1 MKRLSYI
8 GTTVAASLALVLSV
22 FGLPTATYAQEQPV
36 LKASFTR
43 DLNQIT
49 NIDLVVGQSRV
60 IELDEVCDAIQFSG
74 EKIVNATAL
83 TGRTVII
90 NALGIG
96 QAQVAVAK
104 KLTSPNQ
111 PEQTLVF
118 RVFVQKDL
126 SLLDNQIKI
135 LYPKENIQLS
145 QVNDSVVLSGSVTH
159 PDIAKGV
166 TEILTKAKV
175 DYTNLLKVPAPTV
188 LQVQMEVRIAEV
200 SRRALRE
207 IGTAFGVMNQT
218 MPVTISPNGLGSPSA
233 SGDLRSGIVSVASGA
248 TNLFL
253 GRPDL
258 TSAFIRALQERGAI
272 RSLAEPNIIA
282 AHGETGK
289 FQSGGKIPV
298 PQVQAASNG
307 TSGFNVQY
315 QDYGVMLE
323 FTPNIK
329 DENHITIKIKTEV
342 SEIDRANGQTTGAIT
357 IPALTVNTASTVLEL
372 ADGQSF
378 ALAGLLNNRE
388 SINTAQIPGI
398 GSIPIL
404 GELFKSRSFVRN
416 ESELM
421 FLCTVRMVQPLNP
434 DQIPRLPGA
443 PPGNTNLPTKPD
455 GSGAGAAAAPLLNTT
470 PNTTPTGLSQPA
482 SNVLEGESGHAVP
495 RKVVKKSDN

>member
-1 MKRLSYI
+1 MKHLSHF
-8 GTTVAASLALVLSV
+8 GATVVTPFALLLAVALAA
-22 FGLPTATYAQEQPV
+22 FAQEQPV
-36 LKASFTR
+36 LKASFAR
-43 DLNQIT
+43 DLNQII

-83 TGRTVII
+83 TGRTVVI

-104 KLTSPNQ
+104 KLTSPDQ

-166 TEILTKAKV
+166 TDILTKAKV
-175 DYTNLLKVPAPTV
+175 DYTNLLKVPTPTV

-207 IGTAFGVMNQT
+207 VGTAFGVMNR
-218 MPVTISPNGLGSPSA
+218 TIPATITPNGLGSPIARGGLGEA
-233 SGDLRSGIVSVASGA
+233 SIVSVASGA
-248 TNLFL
+248 TNIFL

-307 TSGFNVQY
+307 VSGFNVQY

-323 FTPNIK
+323 FTPLIK

-388 SINTAQIPGI
+388 SVNTAMIPGI
-398 GSIPIL
+398 GNIPII

-421 FLCTVRMVQPLNP
+421 FLCTVRMVTPLNP

-443 PPGNTNLPTKPD
+443 PPGNTNLPAKPD
-455 GSGAGAAAAPLLNTT
+455 GTSSGAALAPTMNLA
-470 PNTTPTGLSQPA
+470 PTGLSLPA
-482 SNVLEGESGHAVP
+482 SSVLEGESGHAVP